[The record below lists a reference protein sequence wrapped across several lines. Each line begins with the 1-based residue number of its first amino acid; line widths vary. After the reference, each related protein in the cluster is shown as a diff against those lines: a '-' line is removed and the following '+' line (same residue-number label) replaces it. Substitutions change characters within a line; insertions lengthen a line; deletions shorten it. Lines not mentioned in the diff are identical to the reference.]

1 MFVIA
6 VHSSWQAYQLGFYY
20 IIALTSGFYFSL
32 LLVLYISRRK
42 LFASAVGLTLIV
54 LMAALCILLFID
66 DIDLAQYGA
75 LFLYSLP
82 LVALLFFGPKAAY
95 LAIAFNLVPFLLLV
109 NKQLPV
115 GYFDFSIT
123 LPGAHVYIHGLM
135 FLFFNFCIPLATI
148 RILQTLTI
156 NSRRLKSLNNE
167 LDYSHQLY
175 EEMFDHIAFPTL
187 LCDRQGKILKAN
199 TLAHSLLNVPD
210 AELLNTRLDE
220 WLIHPLT
227 VFHR

>member
-1 MFVIA
+1 MLSLLRKFLLLNPSDLSSPHPYNWQLSALRIIVFSGICLVFVIA

-54 LMAALCILLFID
+54 LMAALCILRFID

-75 LFLYSLP
+75 RFLYSLP

-115 GYFDFSIT
+115 G
-123 LPGAHVYIHGLM
+123 
-135 FLFFNFCIPLATI
+135 
-148 RILQTLTI
+148 
-156 NSRRLKSLNNE
+156 
-167 LDYSHQLY
+167 
-175 EEMFDHIAFPTL
+175 
-187 LCDRQGKILKAN
+187 
-199 TLAHSLLNVPD
+199 
-210 AELLNTRLDE
+210 
-220 WLIHPLT
+220 
-227 VFHR
+227 